1 MTTVDL
7 YIKEARKLN
16 RHNNSWVNYALRL
29 VLQEYEKLDKSDD
42 EAVERFYSWA
52 METLCPAF
60 WGVYEM
66 HFLYGDRDPE
76 QWLKENT
83 GYLYRLERLLIDGK
97 GEALKQMRDKLPM
110 LFNMPSA
117 EDVPAEEVMCA
128 CDGDC
133 SRCDGQQVE
142 CKDCKYC
149 GDIPDDEKVVCACE
163 DGDCMDCN
171 GQNVA
176 CKDCKYGGCKNDI
189 DGDMPVMGVDVRVP

>member
-7 YIKEARKLN
+7 YIKEARKLS
-16 RHNNSWVNYALRL
+16 RHNNSWANYALRL

-42 EAVERFYSWA
+42 EAVERFYNWA
-52 METLCPAF
+52 IETLCPAF

-83 GYLYRLERLLIDGK
+83 GFLYRLERLLIDGK

-110 LFNMPSA
+110 LFNMPS
-117 EDVPAEEVMCA
+117 
-128 CDGDC
+128 
-133 SRCDGQQVE
+133 
-142 CKDCKYC
+142 C
-149 GDIPDDEKVVCACE
+149 GDIPDDEKVLCACE

-176 CKDCKYGGCKNDI
+176 CKDCKYGGCKKDI